1 MFCLRWN
8 LNHCEEYTNSI
19 HEETNRALK
28 HNSAPV
34 GPSNKIEKSLVI
46 MCNNAERIVKKK
58 SKATSLAFCETKI
71 YSKLIY
77 VNKVVPIAEA
87 IMLDNG

>member
-1 MFCLRWN
+1 
-8 LNHCEEYTNSI
+8 
-19 HEETNRALK
+19 
-28 HNSAPV
+28 
-34 GPSNKIEKSLVI
+34 